1 MSSYSLPR
9 RYQSYLGANF
19 FQRQIRNVADALP
32 GVIKR
37 GLAETP
43 KAPPPASAGLPD
55 IQPAK
60 SNLPL
65 YLGLGV
71 GAVAL
76 LAILGGG
83 KKSAPASASA

>member
-43 KAPPPASAGLPD
+43 KAPPPGSAGLPD
-55 IQPAK
+55 IQAPP
-60 SNLPL
+60 SRLPL
-65 YLGLGV
+65 YIGLGV
-71 GAVAL
+71 GAAVL
-76 LAILGGG
+76 LAVLGGG
-83 KKSAPASASA
+83 RKSAPASA